1 MTESRQP
8 KTRIRYSR
16 RWVSILTHVAV
27 WVIVLALPY
36 LLNSHHD
43 DSRPQQAGHYE
54 RELFYLGF
62 LMNFLWIAPFYLNA
76 YVLTPRL
83 FVRKKYV
90 AYVALLAL
98 LFAVIMAVDAF
109 LFIVVLGIPRSH
121 YSLLRGSVFH
131 GSTFLLVIAIS
142 TVFRL
147 VKDRMAADKSSQQKQ
162 QENLKTELAFLRS
175 QINPHFI
182 FNILN
187 NLVALERM
195 KSPELGPTILKLSS
209 LMQYMLYETDED
221 KVPLS
226 MEVEYL
232 QSYIDLQRQRFG
244 EKVPICVSL
253 KTPPDGFYEIEPM
266 LLIPFVENAFKHG
279 IGLIEQPAI
288 YIDLYVQAGVLFF
301 QVKNKYNAASPEV
314 KDKGSGIGLANV
326 KRRLNLLYGRQQKLI
341 INRDQDWFTVSLEL
355 NLH

>member
-1 MTESRQP
+1 MSESRQQ
-8 KTRIRYSR
+8 KTGIWYSR
-16 RWVSILTHVAV
+16 RWMIILTHVAV

-54 RELFYLGF
+54 REFFYLSF
-62 LMNFLWIAPFYLNA
+62 FTNFLWPTAFYLNA
-76 YVLTPRL
+76 YVLTPKL
-83 FVRKKYV
+83 FVRKKYA
-90 AYVALLAL
+90 AYVALLVL
-98 LFAVIMAVDAF
+98 LFAAIMSIDAF
-109 LFIVVLGIPRSH
+109 LFIVVFDIPH
-121 YSLLRGSVFH
+121 FSLLRGSIFH
-131 GSTFLLVIAIS
+131 LSTFVLAIAIS
-142 TVFRL
+142 TAFRL
-147 VKDRMAADKSSQQKQ
+147 VKDRMAADKAAQQKQ
-162 QENLKTELAFLRS
+162 EENLKTELAFLRS

-232 QSYIDLQRQRFG
+232 GSYIDLQRQRFG
-244 EKVPICVSL
+244 EKVPIFVSL

-279 IGLIEQPAI
+279 VGLIDQPAI
-288 YIDLYVQAGVLFF
+288 YIDLHIQAGVLFF
-301 QVKNKYNAASPEV
+301 SVKNKYNAASPEV
-314 KDKGSGIGLANV
+314 KDKGSGIGLTNV
-326 KRRLNLLYGRQQKLI
+326 KRRLNLLYGRQQKLN
-341 INRDQDWFTVSLEL
+341 INRDQVWFTVSLEL